1 MKKVGDLT
9 LNEVADICKK
19 CDEKKIEHCPF
30 IDILLVDCGFND
42 DKDRRRYLD
51 KEIEVDE

>member
-19 CDEKKIEHCPF
+19 CDEKNLEHCPF
-30 IDILLVDCGFND
+30 LNVLLIDCGLHD
-42 DKDRRRYLD
+42 DKERRIGLN
-51 KEIEVDE
+51 KEFEEE